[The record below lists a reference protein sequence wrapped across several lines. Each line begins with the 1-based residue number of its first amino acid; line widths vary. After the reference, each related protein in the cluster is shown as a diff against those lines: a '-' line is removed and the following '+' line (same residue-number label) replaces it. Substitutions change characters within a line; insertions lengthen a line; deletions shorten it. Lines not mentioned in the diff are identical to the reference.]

1 MSIGAIMNNSIS
13 GLNATQAALRTTSN
27 NITNVNTEGYQRQI
41 VEISSRVNGGQ
52 GAGVEISEIKRLT
65 DIFLAKQVRNALG
78 DTERYDAMS
87 DLHDRF
93 QAILGSPQDN
103 NSLAG
108 RMDQVFEAFGT
119 LPIEPDSL
127 VRRTAA
133 VNDLKAFADSMT
145 VMASQIQL
153 LRGEADRQVGDA
165 IQIVNTQ
172 LTRISDLNQQIQKV
186 QLETGTGAAD
196 LLNQRDQA
204 LSTLSEYMDIETFTF
219 GNGEIGVTT
228 AGGTV
233 LVDQLARQLEYV
245 TPGTVTSTSRFSQI
259 SVNKVDA
266 VSGVLTSTG
275 ETLDA
280 GLTSGRIK
288 GLIEMRDEILPNF
301 ASELGEFSAK
311 VADQINLV
319 HNDNV
324 AVPPPSVLT
333 GINTGLIGTDTTG
346 FTGKVTF
353 VTTDASNNLVNRLEV
368 DFTNNTISKNGA
380 AASAA
385 TLTTINDV
393 VTVVNAQM
401 GTATLAFNNGVMEMT
416 APTGSTGVSMLQD
429 TTSPSDRG
437 GRGFSHFFGMNNL
450 MEANVPFHQDTGL
463 TTASAHGFGTS
474 GIANL
479 ELRGP
484 QNQIAKS
491 FSLDFASVGGTAM
504 SDVLTSLNASTAF
517 GNFTTFSLDSA
528 GKLIST
534 PKTGFENYNFN
545 VIGDTTLRGGTK
557 QSISDFF
564 GIGPKFE
571 ANTAMDL
578 KVKDS
583 ILTDPLKL
591 ALAKVDLSADA
602 IAGTVP
608 AITAGDGRGAVEFQ
622 KLAEKT
628 ITFKGAGHL
637 AGVSTTL
644 GSYAGAVLSDMA
656 TQAAIAESIKD
667 DRAALS
673 GELEARLIGESG
685 VNLDEELANMILYQN
700 AYNGAARLITTARE
714 MFDTLLRIAG

>member
-1 MSIGAIMNNSIS
+1 MSVGAIMNNAIS

-41 VEISSRVNGGQ
+41 VELSSRVNGGI
-52 GAGVEISEIKRLT
+52 GAGVEIAEIKRLT
-65 DIFLAKQVRNALG
+65 DIFLSKQVREAVG

-93 QAILGSPQDN
+93 QAVLGSPQDN

-127 VRRTAA
+127 VRRTEA
-133 VNDLKAFADSMT
+133 VNDLKAFADSMA
-145 VMASQIQL
+145 VLASQIQD
-153 LRGEADRQVGDA
+153 LRQEADRQLGDSMA
-165 IQIVNTQ
+165 VINAQ
-172 LTRISDLNQQIQKV
+172 LTRIKSLNKEIQQVK
-186 QLETGTGAAD
+186 LETGTGAAD
-196 LLNQRDQA
+196 LLNQRDSA
-204 LSTLSEYMDIETFTF
+204 LRTLSEYVDIETFTF
-219 GNGEIGVTT
+219 GSGEIGVTT
-228 AGGTV
+228 AGGVV
-233 LVDQLARQLEYV
+233 LVDQLARQLEYD
-245 TPGTVTSTSRFSQI
+245 TPGTVTSASRFSQI
-259 SVNKVDA
+259 SVNRVDSTTGA
-266 VSGVLTSTG
+266 LTATG

-280 GLTSGRIK
+280 NLTSGRVK
-288 GLIEMRDEILPNF
+288 GLMEMRDEILPNF
-301 ASELGEFSAK
+301 AAELGEFAAK

-324 AVPPPSVLT
+324 SVPPPSSLT

-353 VTTDASNNLVNRLEV
+353 VTTDANNNLVNRLEV
-368 DFTNNTISKNGA
+368 DFTNNTTNLNGA
-380 AASAA
+380 GAVAA

-393 VTVVNAQM
+393 VTAVNAQM
-401 GTATLAFNNGVMEMT
+401 GTATLAFTDGVMVMT

-429 TTSPSDRG
+429 STSPSDRG
-437 GRGFSHFFGMNNL
+437 GRGFSHFFGMNDL

-463 TTASAHGFGTS
+463 TTGSTHGFGNS
-474 GIANL
+474 GISNM
-479 ELRGP
+479 EFRGP
-484 QNQIAKS
+484 QNQIAQS
-491 FSLDFASVGGTAM
+491 FSLDFSTVGGTVD
-504 SDVLTSLNASTAF
+504 DVLTALNASSAF

-534 PKTGFENYNFN
+534 PKAGYEKYNFN
-545 VIGDTTLRGGTK
+545 IVGDTSLRGGTK
-557 QSISDFF
+557 QSFSDFF
-564 GIGPKFE
+564 GIGPKFL
-571 ANTAMDL
+571 ANTPIDL
-578 KVKDS
+578 KVKDA
-583 ILTDPLKL
+583 IFTDPLKL
-591 ALAKVDLSADA
+591 ALGKVDLSAAA

-628 ITFKGAGHL
+628 VTFKNAGHL

-656 TQAAIAESIKD
+656 TQAAIAESVKE
-667 DRAALS
+667 DRVALS
-673 GELEARLIGESG
+673 GELESRLMGESG